1 MIRFLFLCTL
11 FFLLYLG
18 FISISEFDSRINFSV
33 YNYQIETTVF
43 FFGTVFLAAQLILV
57 IILKF
62 IFLVFDIPT
71 IIRKKWLKRKLHQ
84 INGKLLRAVAELL
97 MGNKKQALD
106 ITKKILPDV
115 EEENRDLTHLIKA
128 AGEMSFDKKIYFLR
142 TLVDKKYFS
151 IYAAKSL
158 AEQFFLNAHYSEAEE
173 YAIKA
178 FNEDDTNTDVMI
190 ILIRIYAKLSN
201 WPRMVFIVSK
211 LQRADSKLLEKNAR
225 EIASYYY
232 NAAKSALELGEDVEA
247 IKFLESSLEL
257 KPDYIEA
264 LNLFIELNVSMQN
277 TANVL
282 KILKAAF
289 SVKPNFEIALMYI
302 KCSKSSVSAVYGT
315 LANIVNP
322 NEHTALFLAIAA
334 YLDLP
339 EKIKDIKEPKLIS
352 HAAI

>member
-18 FISISEFDSRINFSV
+18 FMSISEFDSRVSFTI

-43 FFGTVFLAAQLILV
+43 FFGTAFLLAQLALV

-71 IIRKKWLKRKLHQ
+71 IIRKKWLKRKIQQ
-84 INGKLLRAVAELL
+84 INVKLLRAVSELL
-97 MGNKKQALD
+97 MGNKNGALD
-106 ITKKILPDV
+106 ITKRILPDV
-115 EEENRDLTHLIKA
+115 EEENRDSAHLIKSSL
-128 AGEMSFDKKIYFLR
+128 EMSFDKKIYYLR
-142 TLVDKKYFS
+142 TLVDKKHFS

-158 AEQFFLNAHYSEAEE
+158 AELFFLNSHYSEAEE

-178 FNEDDTNTDVMI
+178 FNEDDTNTDIMI
-190 ILIRIYAKLSN
+190 ILIRIYAKLAS

-211 LQRADSKLLEKNAR
+211 LQRADSNLLEKHAH

-232 NAAKSALELGEDVEA
+232 NAAKSVLEVGEDLEA

-257 KPDYIEA
+257 RPDYIEA
-264 LNLFIELNVSMQN
+264 LNLFIELNINMQN
-277 TANVL
+277 TATVL

-289 SVKPNFEIALMYI
+289 TAKPCFEIALMYI
-302 KCSKSSVSAVYGT
+302 KCSKSSVNAVYGT
-315 LANIVNP
+315 LANIASP
-322 NEHTALFLAIAA
+322 NEHNALFLAIAA

-339 EKIKDIKEPKLIS
+339 DKIKEIKEPKLIGHS
-352 HAAI
+352 AL